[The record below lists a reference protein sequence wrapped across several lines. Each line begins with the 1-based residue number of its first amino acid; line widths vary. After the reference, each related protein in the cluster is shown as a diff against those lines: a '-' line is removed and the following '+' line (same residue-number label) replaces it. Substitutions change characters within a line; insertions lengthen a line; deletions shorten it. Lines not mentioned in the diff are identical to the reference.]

1 MENKKS
7 NKKAW
12 IIVIVIVLI
21 LVILGAIGMIVF
33 NNGPEKTVDEIFKK
47 LKEGD
52 IASLNDS
59 SVSEITSLGESVAGE
74 EENLSPEKE
83 EELVKACFSQLE
95 WKITGCEENG
105 DTAVVSVEV
114 TNKDFSTFMSDVF
127 SEIFNQALSSALT
140 EDAMTEDKMIDLMI
154 EKLNAITGTKTVTD
168 DLDLVKEDGIWKL
181 DDSDIENV
189 LLPGLMEGVSSFMNS
204 NFSVDDDSTD
214 YSDSGL

>member
-74 EENLSPEKE
+74 EETLSPEKE

-154 EKLNAITGTKTVTD
+154 EKLNTITGTKTVTD

-214 YSDSGL
+214 YNDSGL